1 MSTPAETEKAAR
13 LAAERALAEATPA
26 MAQYLALKA
35 EHPQALLFYRMGDF
49 YEMFFEDAEAA
60 AAALDIALTKRGKH
74 AGEDIPMCGVPVVQA
89 ERYLLELT
97 RKGFVVA
104 VCEQM
109 EDPAEAKKR
118 GPKSV
123 VRREAVRIV
132 TPGTLTEDALLEA
145 RTANHLAAYAE
156 SGAGAA
162 LAWMD
167 ISIGAPVARPVTRT
181 RLAADLARVAPREIL
196 IPERLLDDSALMALL
211 AETGARVAP
220 LGPASFEPGSAER
233 RLKELYGV
241 TTLEGFG
248 AFATPEISALGAL
261 ADYLAMTQK
270 GRAPILSAPR
280 REAENAAM
288 RLDAAT
294 RRNLEIL
301 EKLSGG
307 RAGSLLDSVD
317 RTRTGAG
324 GRLLAERL
332 SAPLTDPAAISARL
346 DAVSAFADNEALR
359 EEVRLTLGAA
369 PDMARALARLS
380 LERGGPR
387 DLAALRDGLEAAALL
402 AEALS
407 LSDPPAELARA
418 RRALTGHEALAELL
432 KGALGPDLPMAARDG
447 GFVAAHWRPEL
458 DGLRRLA
465 EDARGVMRDLEGEMK
480 AETGVS
486 SLKIKY
492 NGVLGY
498 HVEVTATHAERFL
511 KPPLAER
518 FIHRQTTANASR
530 FTTTKLADLDSKIS
544 RAGAQAVEMELAI
557 FAELSEAVLAQA
569 ARISAAATALAEIDV
584 AAGLAE
590 LARREG
596 WTRPLVD
603 GSEAFDV
610 KAGRHPVVDMALRR
624 EGIPFVAN
632 GCDLSA
638 DKLWLVLGPN
648 MAGKSTFLRQN
659 ALIAILAQA
668 GSYVPAESARIGAVD
683 QLFSRIGAADDL
695 ARGRSTFMVEMVE
708 TAAILNQAGERAL
721 VILDEIGRG
730 TATFDGLSIAWATV
744 EHLHAVNRCRAL
756 FATHYHE
763 LAALAGKLKGAKT
776 VSLKVSEWKG
786 DLVFLHEVETGAKGR
801 SYGVQVARK
810 AGLPPAALNRAE
822 EVLAALE
829 KGDGEGAK
837 RRLKALAEDL
847 PLFAVAAAAKP
858 AHSAVEEALRALDLD
873 ALSPRDAL
881 ERLYALKALLA

>member
-1 MSTPAETEKAAR
+1 MTRPLSPAAPFRDPAI
-13 LAAERALAEATPA
+13 ASPA
-26 MAQYLALKA
+26 MAQYLELKA
-35 EHPQALLFYRMGDF
+35 EHPHALLFYRMGDF
-49 YEMFFEDAEAA
+49 YEMFFEDAVAA
-60 AAALDIALTKRGKH
+60 SAALDIALTKRGKH
-74 AGEDIPMCGVPVVQA
+74 GEEDIAMCGVPVVQA

-118 GPKSV
+118 GAKSV
-123 VRREAVRIV
+123 VRREVVRVV
-132 TPGTLTEDALLEA
+132 TPGTITEDALLEA
-145 RTANHLAAYAE
+145 RASNHLAAYAE
-156 SGAGAA
+156 TGAGAA

-167 ISIGAPVARPVTRT
+167 ISAGAPLARPTRRQ
-181 RLAADLARVAPREIL
+181 RLGADLARIAPREIL
-196 IPERLLDDSALMALL
+196 IPERLLDDAALMELL
-211 AETGARVAP
+211 TETGARVAP

-248 AFATPEISALGAL
+248 AFAQPEISALGAL
-261 ADYLAMTQK
+261 ADYLAITQK
-270 GRAPILSAPR
+270 GRAPVLAPPR

-301 EKLSGG
+301 TNLSGQ
-307 RAGSLLDSVD
+307 RAGGLLDAVD
-317 RTRTGAG
+317 RSRTGAG

-332 SAPLTDPAAISARL
+332 AAPLTDPEAISARL
-346 DAVSAFADNEALR
+346 DAVSAFVENDALR
-359 EEVRLTLGAA
+359 GEIRNYLGAA

-387 DLAALRDGLEAAALL
+387 DLAALRDGLEAAAVL
-402 AEALS
+402 ADALS
-407 LSDPPAELARA
+407 FSDPPAEIARA
-418 RRALTGHEALAELL
+418 RAALTDHEALAELL
-432 KGALGPDLPMAARDG
+432 KGALGPDLPLAARDG

-458 DGLRRLA
+458 DQLRRLA
-465 EDARGVMRDLEGEMK
+465 EDARGVMRDLEGKLK

-498 HVEVTATHAERFL
+498 HVEVTSAHAERFL

-530 FTTTKLADLDSKIS
+530 FTTTELADLDSKIS
-544 RAGAQAVEMELAI
+544 RAGAEAVAMELAI
-557 FAELSEAVLAQA
+557 FAELSAAVLAEA
-569 ARISAAATALAEIDV
+569 PRISAAAAALAEIDV
-584 AAGLAE
+584 ASGLAE
-590 LARREG
+590 LARAEG
-596 WTRPLVD
+596 WTRPLVED
-603 GSEAFDV
+603 SDAFEIE
-610 KAGRHPVVDMALRR
+610 AGRHPVVDQALRR
-624 EGIPFVAN
+624 ENVPFVAN
-632 GCDLSA
+632 SCDLSA
-638 DKLWLVLGPN
+638 DRLWLVLGPN

-659 ALIAILAQA
+659 ALIALLAQA
-668 GSYVPAESARIGAVD
+668 GSYVPAASARIGAVD

-708 TAAILNQAGERAL
+708 TAAILNQAGPKAL

-763 LAALAGKLKGAKT
+763 LAALAKKLEGAKT

-786 DLVFLHEVETGAKGR
+786 DLVFLHEVAEGAKGR

-810 AGLPPAALNRAE
+810 AGLPAAALSRAE

-847 PLFAVAAAAKP
+847 PLFVAAETARP
-858 AHSAVEEALRALDLD
+858 RTSAVEEALKALDVD
-873 ALSPRDAL
+873 ALSPREAL
-881 ERLYALKALLA
+881 DQLYLLKSLLN